1 MEDFFSNPIAIECIT
16 SLIFWIMYFFIGK
29 LKNKT
34 ITKYL
39 KALAQK
45 ITGSDNL
52 DDLLNEPTEKLQ
64 ITDESKNLDKN
75 QPSVEEENIMKS
87 TVSETPVTVV
97 KRELNLTLNEDEV
110 NALKDVIES
119 SGKSANVSELYS
131 AVSNFKA
138 VNK

>member
-1 MEDFFSNPIAIECIT
+1 MKEFFTNPIVIEAIT

-29 LKNKT
+29 LKNNT

-52 DDLLNEPTEKLQ
+52 NDLLEPSNQLQ
-64 ITDESKNLDKN
+64 ITDESKNLDEN
-75 QPSVEEENIMKS
+75 QSSVKEENIMKS

-110 NALKDVIES
+110 KALKDVIES

-131 AVSNFKA
+131 AVSNFQVVK
-138 VNK
+138 K

>member
-1 MEDFFSNPIAIECIT
+1 MEEFFTNPIVIECIT

-29 LKNKT
+29 LKNNT

-52 DDLLNEPTEKLQ
+52 DDLLKVPSKQLQ
-64 ITDESKNLDKN
+64 ITDESKNLDEN
-75 QPSVEEENIMKS
+75 QSSVKEENIMKS

-97 KRELNLTLNEDEV
+97 KRELNLTLDENEV
-110 NALKDVIES
+110 KALKDVIES
-119 SGKSANVSELYS
+119 SGKSSNVSELYA
-131 AVSNFKA
+131 AVSNFQVVK
-138 VNK
+138 K

>member
-1 MEDFFSNPIAIECIT
+1 MKEFFTNPIVIESIT

-29 LKNKT
+29 LKNNT

-45 ITGSDNL
+45 INGSDNL
-52 DDLLNEPTEKLQ
+52 NDLLKPSAEHLQ
-64 ITDESKNLDKN
+64 ITDESKNLDEN
-75 QPSVEEENIMKS
+75 QSSVKEENIMKS

-131 AVSNFKA
+131 AVSNFQVVK
-138 VNK
+138 K

>member
-1 MEDFFSNPIAIECIT
+1 MKEFFTNPIAIEAIT

-29 LKNKT
+29 LKNNT

-52 DDLLNEPTEKLQ
+52 NDLLVPSNQLQ
-64 ITDESKNLDKN
+64 ITDESKNLDEN
-75 QPSVEEENIMKS
+75 QSSVKEENIMKS

-110 NALKDVIES
+110 KALKDVIES

-131 AVSNFKA
+131 AVSNFQVVK
-138 VNK
+138 K

>member
-1 MEDFFSNPIAIECIT
+1 MKEFFTNPIVIEAIT

-29 LKNKT
+29 LKNNT

-52 DDLLNEPTEKLQ
+52 NDLLESSHEQLQ
-64 ITDESKNLDKN
+64 ITDESKNLDEN
-75 QPSVEEENIMKS
+75 QSSVKEENIMKS

-110 NALKDVIES
+110 KALKDVIES

-131 AVSNFKA
+131 AVSNFQVVK
-138 VNK
+138 K

>member
-1 MEDFFSNPIAIECIT
+1 MKEFFTNPIVIEAIT

-29 LKNKT
+29 LKNNT

-52 DDLLNEPTEKLQ
+52 NDLLKPPYEQLQ
-64 ITDESKNLDKN
+64 ITGESKNLDEN
-75 QPSVEEENIMKS
+75 QSSVKEENIMKS

-119 SGKSANVSELYS
+119 SGKSSNVSELYS
-131 AVSNFKA
+131 AVSNFQVVK
-138 VNK
+138 K

>member
-1 MEDFFSNPIAIECIT
+1 MKEFFTNPVVIEAIT

-45 ITGSDNL
+45 INGSDNL
-52 DDLLNEPTEKLQ
+52 NDLLKPPVEQLQ
-64 ITDESKNLDKN
+64 ITDESKNLDEN
-75 QPSVEEENIMKS
+75 QSSVKEENIMKS

-110 NALKDVIES
+110 KALKDVIES
-119 SGKSANVSELYS
+119 SGKSANVAELYS
-131 AVSNFKA
+131 AVSNFQVVK
-138 VNK
+138 K

>member
-1 MEDFFSNPIAIECIT
+1 MKEFFTNPVVIECVT

-45 ITGSDNL
+45 ITVSDNL
-52 DDLLNEPTEKLQ
+52 DDLLTEPTEKLQ

-75 QPSVEEENIMKS
+75 QSSVEEENIMKS

-119 SGKSANVSELYS
+119 SGKSANVSDLYS
-131 AVSNFKA
+131 AVSNFQK
-138 VNK
+138 VSK

>member
-1 MEDFFSNPIAIECIT
+1 MKEFFTNPIVIEAIT

-29 LKNKT
+29 LKNNT

-52 DDLLNEPTEKLQ
+52 NDLLESSNEQSQ
-64 ITDESKNLDKN
+64 ITDESKNLDEN
-75 QPSVEEENIMKS
+75 QSSVKKENIMKS
-87 TVSETPVTVV
+87 SVSETPVTVV

-110 NALKDVIES
+110 KALKDVIES
-119 SGKSANVSELYS
+119 SGKSSNVSELYS
-131 AVSNFKA
+131 AVSNFQV